1 VRRKVRGL
9 GDDTSHGLS
18 PRSLGALRASAV
30 ENFLI
35 RLGRLGIVGLIR
47 LRQRLAPYAS
57 NRSSDLVGRRFCLC
71 RLVLDYLHRM
81 TLRRIHAKQCR
92 AALGDLE
99 QKQPTP
105 DVAILEG
112 LGAKCLLQRVE
123 LNQLQGQCAAQ
134 KLIAIKLDRMPVQGR
149 IHLIDRAA
157 MISGDLCHT
166 LVDELVVVHDAS
178 LPLPARF
185 ANTTSPQACKAELG
199 ILSWKGVLP
208 GLGQNLHA

>member
-1 VRRKVRGL
+1 MDLHRMPWLAARGADAATVQRVGGSVRREVRGL
-9 GDDTSHGLS
+9 GNDPSHGLS
-18 PRSLGALRASAV
+18 PRSRGALLGFGDAL

-35 RLGRLGIVGLIR
+35 RLRRLEIVGLIR

-71 RLVLDYLHRM
+71 RLVLDYLHGM

-149 IHLIDRAA
+149 IHLSDRDCATRLLTSSSWS
-157 MISGDLCHT
+157 I
-166 LVDELVVVHDAS
+166 
-178 LPLPARF
+178 ARAYHF
-185 ANTTSPQACKAELG
+185 
-199 ILSWKGVLP
+199 
-208 GLGQNLHA
+208 

>member
-1 VRRKVRGL
+1 
-9 GDDTSHGLS
+9 
-18 PRSLGALRASAV
+18 
-30 ENFLI
+30 
-35 RLGRLGIVGLIR
+35 
-47 LRQRLAPYAS
+47 
-57 NRSSDLVGRRFCLC
+57 
-71 RLVLDYLHRM
+71 M

-149 IHLIDRAA
+149 VHLIDRAA

-166 LVDELVVVHDAS
+166 LVDELVAVHDAS

-185 ANTTSPQACKAELG
+185 AKHDQPAGLQGRTRDTELEGGPPRPLAKSSRPNFERAAQRRPRTRPLTPQGLDQASAAWRA
-199 ILSWKGVLP
+199 LSRLIVE
-208 GLGQNLHA
+208 

>member
-1 VRRKVRGL
+1 IM
-9 GDDTSHGLS
+9 S
-18 PRSLGALRASAV
+18 ASARV
-30 ENFLI
+30 ESRRCAENFLI
-35 RLGRLGIVGLIR
+35 WLRRLGIVGLIR

-92 AALGDLE
+92 ASLGDLE

-105 DVAILEG
+105 NVAILEC

-134 KLIAIKLDRMPVQGR
+134 KLIAIKLDRMPVPGC

-166 LVDELVVVHDAS
+166 LVDEFVVIHAAS
-178 LPLPARF
+178 LPLPPPF
-185 ANTTSPQACKAELG
+185 PNTTTPQA
-199 ILSWKGVLP
+199 STPPLP
-208 GLGQNLHA
+208 HLT

>member
-1 VRRKVRGL
+1 
-9 GDDTSHGLS
+9 
-18 PRSLGALRASAV
+18 
-30 ENFLI
+30 
-35 RLGRLGIVGLIR
+35 
-47 LRQRLAPYAS
+47 
-57 NRSSDLVGRRFCLC
+57 
-71 RLVLDYLHRM
+71 M
-81 TLRRIHAKQCR
+81 TLRRIHTKQCR

-112 LGAKCLLQRVE
+112 LCAKGLLQRVE

-178 LPLPARF
+178 LPRLAASRRGLAFERAHFSPDPLNGGSPDADGRSRLVNPRATPQKSLDRPFRLGVDPRPPNRF
-185 ANTTSPQACKAELG
+185 AALG
-199 ILSWKGVLP
+199 ALAAALRMPAITRPESRLASCLAMVASTASRIPRTISLSAQRCGSV
-208 GLGQNLHA
+208 

>member
-1 VRRKVRGL
+1 
-9 GDDTSHGLS
+9 
-18 PRSLGALRASAV
+18 
-30 ENFLI
+30 
-35 RLGRLGIVGLIR
+35 
-47 LRQRLAPYAS
+47 
-57 NRSSDLVGRRFCLC
+57 
-71 RLVLDYLHRM
+71 M

-185 ANTTSPQACKAELG
+185 ANTTSRQARQACKADLG
-199 ILSWKGVLP
+199 IRSWKGAP
-208 GLGQNLHA
+208 PALGQNLPARVLTPGPPRQLSAARAEG